1 MNDKVEMALE
11 FGAVVRK
18 YCLQKP
24 AHVAVDCSCSQLIEA
39 RAVAGADDAD
49 GTKSHVNIELGD

>member
-1 MNDKVEMALE
+1 MALE
-11 FGAVVRK
+11 FGAVVHK
-18 YCLQKP
+18 YCLHEP

-49 GTKSHVNIELGD
+49 GTKCHVNIELGD